1 MVNKSYLKAMYQ
13 QLCNDYI
20 AILQSLSD
28 DQINKSPNS
37 CGWSAGQVIS
47 HITKASQSSFLGA
60 NGEVCNRDIGEKLAE
75 LEQTF
80 LNFDI
85 KMKSPDFILPDLKN
99 FTKDEC
105 IQNITQ
111 CFQSLIDAVGDSK
124 MDEILNSPLGVLT
137 KWEIAN
143 FVIFHS
149 KRHLYQLK
157 NILKSLQI
165 DHEKRLASAFSDGKF
180 DVTYAHL
187 HEDVLWK
194 VPGENEFKGKQA
206 VIERCE
212 EVAAY
217 FTSLTTNFVTH
228 HIIAEGNLVVVNG
241 AGEFLRDGKRIS
253 LIEASEW
260 YEFDGNEQIIKI
272 YSYCIPEK

>member
-37 CGWSAGQVIS
+37 GGWSAGQVIS
-47 HITKASQSSFLGA
+47 HITKANQSSFLGA
-60 NGEVCNRDIGEKLAE
+60 KGEVCNRDIGEKLAE
-75 LEQTF
+75 LELTF

-85 KMKSPDFILPDLKN
+85 KMESPDFILPDLKN
-99 FTKDEC
+99 FTRDEC

-165 DHEKRLASAFSDGKF
+165 DHKKRLASAFSDGKF

-206 VIERCE
+206 VIERCQ

-241 AGEFLRDGKRIS
+241 AGEFLKDGKRIS

-272 YSYCIPEK
+272 CSYCIPEK